1 MRKARASSSQIQ
13 FTTRAKEVSDERQQ
27 SPEKGGHATP
37 ASELIGRLRK
47 VLRPEELNCAC
58 RETLDGALDR
68 FDRLERRRE
77 ARRWLASARDHKE
90 RITALLSFLCELDSL
105 TEAESDRSVFEEL
118 ALLFIEIAHSAEA
131 GAAALREL

>member
-1 MRKARASSSQIQ
+1 M
-13 FTTRAKEVSDERQQ
+13 
-27 SPEKGGHATP
+27 
-37 ASELIGRLRK
+37 GRLRK